1 MKPVK
6 HSVAVVVRDPGGT
19 FLVVKR
25 PDDPEDPLAGMW
37 GLPAITLRGGE
48 DERDAVVRAGRVK
61 LGVELTVGSRL
72 GVKTAER
79 DGYVLTLA
87 DYSATVA
94 AGSVSVPQPDTSMT
108 QYTEARFAGD
118 PGILGEAAGKGSL
131 CAQIFLES
139 SELESSERP

>member
-6 HSVAVVVRDPGGT
+6 HSVAVVVRDRDGT

-25 PDDPEDPLAGMW
+25 PDDPQDPLAGMW
-37 GLPAITLRGGE
+37 GFPAITLHDGE
-48 DERDAVVRAGRVK
+48 DERDGVVRAGRVK

-79 DGYVLTLA
+79 DAYVLTLA

-94 AGSVSVPQPDTSMT
+94 VGAVSVPQPDTAMT
-108 QYTEARFAGD
+108 QYTEARFVGD
-118 PGILGEAAGKGSL
+118 PGILGEAAAQGSL

-139 SELESSERP
+139 SGRP